1 MKPLYA
7 KKLDIVELPCRI
19 GDRVWA
25 IRNYKGV
32 KIPKEGIASQM
43 FFTDDMELVICVK
56 GVARGLWG
64 KTMFATQGEAQM
76 EIARRKGAGEWR
88 NT

>member
-1 MKPLYA
+1 MKA
-7 KKLDIVELPCRI
+7 DVVELPCRI

-32 KIPKEGIASQM
+32 KIPKEGIVSQM

-56 GVARGLWG
+56 GAARGLWG
-64 KTMFATQGEAQM
+64 KTVFATEEETAA
-76 EIARRKGAGEWR
+76 EIAKRKGNG
-88 NT
+88 NG